1 MAPHPDSIAS
11 IDEEMRKIGFKS
23 LTRTSSCRRR
33 RPRGPSLD
41 DDDDE
46 DDLGGPRDEARE
58 EGLAKSENKA
68 NGTDPVGVPLPQ
80 SPTSINNILEE
91 NSPDYQTVMR
101 LLEAGE
107 NITHMYR
114 CARIQGLDTTEGLL
128 LFGEHCFNTVVSIT
142 IHITELVGVNSTTA
156 NFKAPYMWLEMSRTF
171 TYFCQVAGQIS
182 ICEQKEVLS

>member
-1 MAPHPDSIAS
+1 
-11 IDEEMRKIGFKS
+11 MRKIGFKS

-46 DDLGGPRDEARE
+46 DDLGGPHGVGGDGERK

-68 NGTDPVGVPLPQ
+68 NGTDPVGDPLPQ

-128 LFGEHCFNTVVSIT
+128 LFGEHCFLLTSLLWSTNVPI
-142 IHITELVGVNSTTA
+142 LVGVNSTTA
-156 NFKAPYMWLEMSRTF
+156 NFKVPYMWLEMSRTI
-171 TYFCQVAGQIS
+171 TYFYQLAGQIS
-182 ICEQKEVLS
+182 ICKQLEFFS

>member
-128 LFGEHCFNTVVSIT
+128 LFGEHCFNTFVSIT
-142 IHITELVGVNSTTA
+142 VHITELVGVNSTTA
-156 NFKAPYMWLEMSRTF
+156 NFKVPY
-171 TYFCQVAGQIS
+171 AGCPIDMLTS
-182 ICEQKEVLS
+182 SV